1 MTRDR
6 GGSGQRRHFCILM
19 KVGRNLPITFNLP
32 MRDFPISLVVEL
44 FVSFDRYL
52 GRICQPSVSP
62 TQSPLLRHE
71 RKEKSRITVNFY
83 FAKLCLPFSIRSE
96 GHCRKCEVKD
106 EEEVHTRACGHS
118 QVWQCYDLVVAN
130 FRSVLSK
137 NELDETP
144 KHFQTW
150 ELCRL
155 SAVLDS

>member
-1 MTRDR
+1 
-6 GGSGQRRHFCILM
+6 M
-19 KVGRNLPITFNLP
+19 KGRKRVVLLSIFTLPSCVY
-32 MRDFPISLVVEL
+32 RFP
-44 FVSFDRYL
+44 FV
-52 GRICQPSVSP
+52 
-62 TQSPLLRHE
+62 LRV
-71 RKEKSRITVNFY
+71 I
-83 FAKLCLPFSIRSE
+83 AA
-96 GHCRKCEVKD
+96 KCEVKD